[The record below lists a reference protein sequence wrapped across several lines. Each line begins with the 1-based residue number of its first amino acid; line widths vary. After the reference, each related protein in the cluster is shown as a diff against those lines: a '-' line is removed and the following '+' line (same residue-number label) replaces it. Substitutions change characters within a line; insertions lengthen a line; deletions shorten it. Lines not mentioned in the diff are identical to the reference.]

1 MLCPFLLSNK
11 KITLLQY
18 TLNISQKAASIRNS
32 VNVRRTTQTGSY
44 VVNTSFLRKVKAR
57 CYVVAL
63 LIMLAY
69 VIVTIP

>member
-32 VNVRRTTQTGSY
+32 VNVRRVIPPHYAS
-44 VVNTSFLRKVKAR
+44 V
-57 CYVVAL
+57 CYSNDTL
-63 LIMLAY
+63 
-69 VIVTIP
+69 T